1 MEKSFTNEEIERFH
15 SRGQQ
20 LCKFIGTKESAYIRK
35 EFNSL
40 RTRLEHQHGF
50 LFIVLEHQYGLRD
63 VMWKRSIEADPY
75 KCLPGI
81 LPLLD
86 CTGKE
91 SPLQDTHRTFSE
103 EICIKALGF
112 HELRYI

>member
-63 VMWKRSIEADPY
+63 VM
-75 KCLPGI
+75 
-81 LPLLD
+81 
-86 CTGKE
+86 
-91 SPLQDTHRTFSE
+91 
-103 EICIKALGF
+103 
-112 HELRYI
+112 